1 MLNSVMDIQRTERKN
16 LDGGKLMKRK
26 IIAMTLC
33 VVMLLSFMS
42 IGGSA
47 LSGEAEYS
55 PVESNISLNPGFRQR
70 LRAMR
75 KAPVHCL
82 TTTVQPCGTMMKET
96 RAKKS

>member
-1 MLNSVMDIQRTERKN
+1 
-16 LDGGKLMKRK
+16 MKRK

-55 PVESNISLNPGFRQR
+55 PVESNISL
-70 LRAMR
+70 
-75 KAPVHCL
+75 
-82 TTTVQPCGTMMKET
+82 
-96 RAKKS
+96 KSWVSAEASSNEESAGCTA